1 MQATQD
7 TAEPASL
14 WRRLAAMLYDS
25 LLLIAWVF
33 ITWVIIF
40 MVAERSYDGPVFQV
54 LVYLQI
60 GFFFTY
66 FWQLRGQTLGMQVW
80 KIKTINDS
88 GETLSLAECAARFFF
103 ATLSF
108 SFIGLGFV
116 WILFDPDRLAW
127 HDRASG
133 SRVVFLGKDA
143 YKNGTGESSKI

>member
-1 MQATQD
+1 MC
-7 TAEPASL
+7 
-14 WRRLAAMLYDS
+14 
-25 LLLIAWVF
+25 
-33 ITWVIIF
+33 VIHYKID
-40 MVAERSYDGPVFQV
+40 VLTSCSCSGARS
-54 LVYLQI
+54 
-60 GFFFTY
+60 
-66 FWQLRGQTLGMQVW
+66 
-80 KIKTINDS
+80 NDS